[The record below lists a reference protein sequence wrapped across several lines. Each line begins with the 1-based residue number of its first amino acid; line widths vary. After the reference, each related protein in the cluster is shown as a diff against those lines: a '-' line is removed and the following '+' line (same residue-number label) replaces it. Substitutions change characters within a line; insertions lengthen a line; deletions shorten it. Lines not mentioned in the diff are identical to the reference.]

1 MVLASNMP
9 KYAPAEAAAAE
20 IFNRPFPPED
30 LKGKAAFFEDC
41 AEYVKKYTELAECP
55 RFAPLLD
62 ERFAQLTERFKS
74 CSDGKQA
81 LVIATEGRSMCCS
94 LAFRFG
100 PAGLIGT
107 KEWREAPGNIPE
119 LLEAMPPDFRK
130 RASEINRMH
139 PDALTEMQQLYEEAL
154 EKSRWLR
161 FRNRESDFG
170 PTPDALITA
179 AQKGQSFDSVRWQT
193 ILNEAS
199 PGGDLHSCY

>member
-1 MVLASNMP
+1 MVLASSMP
-9 KYAPAEAAAAE
+9 KYAPAEADAAA
-20 IFNRPFPPED
+20 IFNRPFPPKD

-100 PAGLIGT
+100 PTDSIGT
-107 KEWREAPGNIPE
+107 KYWGKAPENIPE

-139 PDALTEMQQLYEEAL
+139 PDALMKMQQLYEEAI
-154 EKSRWLR
+154 EKSQWLR
-161 FRNRESDFG
+161 SKNRKRDFG

-179 AQKGQSFDSVRWQT
+179 AQKGESFDSVRRQT
-193 ILNEAS
+193 IRNEAC
-199 PGGDLHSCY
+199 PGEYLLHG